1 MLEHGVLEHGMDV
14 AEVRQFPVSEFEERA
29 ERLRVIMRQRGADVM
44 LVDDIEPLAY
54 FTGYERSVSFYR
66 AAFIPLQ
73 GEPFMVL
80 RSLDIVP
87 FRECAWFSEAVGY
100 QDTDDAVAVV
110 ASELARRGYGA
121 ANIGIDYG
129 SHAMSVSSFRKLE
142 QLLPGA
148 RFIDMTAVP
157 WEARLIKSDLEL
169 EHIGRAAYIADTTMS
184 EIRGLARAGV
194 SSRDMSAHAAG
205 RYVQLGSSPG
215 YVGPITYGKGWG
227 FLHGFLSET
236 PMVPGDI
243 LHVELVPKF
252 RGYSARL
259 MRSVVIGQ
267 ATNEQKAAAAEIV
280 RLQDEQFAAMRP
292 GAVASDVDAI
302 LRTGLLRAGL
312 RDSYDNITGYT
323 IGFYSQ
329 QPIRSSDFTRVFS
342 PSSKWKLQSGMTFHM
357 YTSAQGLAFSE
368 SVVVTPEGGRR
379 FSKLER
385 RLFESGPR
393 G

>member
-1 MLEHGVLEHGMDV
+1 MSRNELDAVQE
-14 AEVRQFPVSEFEERA
+14 FPLGEFQERTG
-29 ERLRVIMRQRGADVM
+29 RLREIMGQRGVDVM
-44 LVDDIEPLAY
+44 LIDDIEPLAY

-66 AAFIPLQ
+66 AALIPLE
-73 GEPFMVL
+73 GDPFMVL
-80 RSLDIVP
+80 RSLDITP
-87 FRECAWFSEAVGY
+87 FRQCAWFSDAVGY
-100 QDTDDAVAVV
+100 QDADDAVLVV
-110 ASELARRGYGA
+110 AQALKHRGFGS
-121 ANIGIDYG
+121 ANIGIDFA
-129 SHAMSVSSFRKLE
+129 SHALSVSTFRRLE
-142 QLLPGA
+142 QLLPEA

-157 WEARLIKSDLEL
+157 WEARLVKSELEL
-169 EHIGRAAYIADTTMS
+169 DHIRRAAYIADTTMS
-184 EIRGLARAGV
+184 EICVLAKAGV

-205 RYVQLGSSPG
+205 RYVALGSSPG

-259 MRSVVIGQ
+259 MRSVVIGA
-267 ATNEQKAAAAEIV
+267 ATADQKAAAEQLV

-302 LRTGLLRAGL
+302 LRQGLVRAGL
-312 RDSYDNITGYT
+312 RESYDNITGYT

-342 PSSKWKLQSGMTFHM
+342 PASKWKLESGMTFHM

-368 SVVVTPEGGRR
+368 SVVVTPDGAKR
-379 FSKLER
+379 FSKVER
-385 RLFESGPR
+385 RLFESDPAV
-393 G
+393 

>member
-1 MLEHGVLEHGMDV
+1 MDLAAV
-14 AEVRQFPVSEFEERA
+14 GEFPLSEFEERVG
-29 ERLRVIMRQRGADVM
+29 RLRTIMRAREADVM

-66 AAFIPLQ
+66 AAFIPLL

-80 RSLDIVP
+80 RSLDITP
-87 FRECAWFSEAVGY
+87 FRECAWFGDAVGY
-100 QDTDDAVAVV
+100 RDTEDAVAFV
-110 ASELARRGYGA
+110 AAELKRRGYGA
-121 ANIGIDYG
+121 ARVGVDFG
-129 SHAMSVSSFRKLE
+129 SHALSVASFRKLE
-142 QLLPGA
+142 QLLPDA
-148 RFIDMTAVP
+148 RFVDMTAVP
-157 WEARLIKSDLEL
+157 WEARLIKSELEL
-169 EHIGRAAYIADTTMS
+169 AHIRRAAYIADTAMS
-184 EIRGLARAGV
+184 EICGLAREGV

-227 FLHGFLSET
+227 FLHGFLSDT
-236 PMVPGDI
+236 PMVSGDI

-259 MRSVVIGQ
+259 MRSVVIGG
-267 ATNEQKAAAAEIV
+267 ATDEQKVAAREIV

-292 GAVASDVDAI
+292 GALASDVDAI
-302 LRTGLLRAGL
+302 LRDGLLRAGL

-342 PSSKWKLQSGMTFHM
+342 PASKWKLESGMTFHM

-368 SVVVTPEGGRR
+368 SVVVTPDGARR
-379 FSKLER
+379 FSTLER
-385 RLFESGPR
+385 RLFESGPAAR
-393 G
+393 HAAG